1 MPAASPKVT
10 SMSPRGAETERRILD
25 AALALFAEQGFH
37 GTTIPQV
44 MTAAGVGAGSLYR
57 LFASKEALVNAV
69 FRDAKRR
76 LGAALAGA
84 LSPPGAGDVQ
94 AGVVARASFDGL
106 WDRLSRFAEAEPVA
120 FRFLELQDHV
130 RYLDGESRQL
140 ELTVLAPL
148 LLSCLDHQRRGVFRE
163 ALGADA
169 MMALVWGAFVG
180 LVKAERLGYV
190 KRSRATE
197 LAARDA
203 CWRALATDE
212 VRDLASAAPADAG
225 ADASASSATRAMA
238 RRAGKKTTET
248 REVRR

>member
-1 MPAASPKVT
+1 MPALTPKPSST
-10 SMSPRGAETERRILD
+10 SPRGSETERRILD
-25 AALALFAEQGFH
+25 AALALFADQGFH
-37 GTTIPQV
+37 GTTIPEV
-44 MTAAGVGAGSLYR
+44 MADAGVGAGSLYR

-76 LGAALAGA
+76 LGAVLEGA
-84 LSPPGAGDVQ
+84 LSAAARGDVA
-94 AGVVARASFDGL
+94 AGVAARAGFDGL

-148 LLSCLDHQRRGVFRE
+148 LLSCLDHQRQGVFRHD
-163 ALGADA
+163 LGADA

-212 VRDLASAAPADAG
+212 VRDLASAAPADASPAG
-225 ADASASSATRAMA
+225 TARTTA